1 MAPSTAQMQFGVFR
15 AVATLGDA
23 VLLRVELLGR
33 LVLFAIKALTSG
45 FDLLPSQRAYI
56 ARVVRTQ
63 IYFTGCQAIGLVS
76 WLGIAVGA
84 VIIFYACSDV
94 SALRSGEVSV
104 RLLYLVAVKEVGPLV
119 CALIIIARSG
129 TAVASEIGSMQVN
142 QEMDGL
148 RAVGIL
154 PESFIVLPRV
164 LGGVLSQFCLVVLF
178 SAMAMAGGY
187 LVALVYQPMTVS
199 FFLACLA
206 DLLSVSDFVIF
217 ALKAIGTGCIVF
229 TSACF
234 FGLKVEKS
242 SHEIP
247 QCTTRAVVTAIGG
260 VLFWC
265 VFLSF
270 VHLNFLSGG
279 SL

>member
-1 MAPSTAQMQFGVFR
+1 MATSAARIPSGVFR
-15 AVATLGDA
+15 SVEALGEVA
-23 VLLRVELLGR
+23 LLRVEVLGR
-33 LVLFAIKALTSG
+33 LVLFTVQAIASA

-56 ARVVRTQ
+56 ARIVRTQ
-63 IYFTGCQAIGLVS
+63 IYFTGCQAVGLVS

-84 VIIFYACSDV
+84 VIILYACSDV
-94 SALRSGEVSV
+94 AALRSSEVSV
-104 RLLYLVAVKEVGPLV
+104 RLLYLVAVKEMGPLV

-129 TAVASEIGSMQVN
+129 TAVASEIGSMKVN

-154 PESFIVLPRV
+154 PESFIVLPRIM
-164 LGGVLSQFCLVVLF
+164 GGVLSQSCLVILF
-178 SAMAMAGGY
+178 SATALAGGY
-187 LVALVYQPMTVS
+187 LVALFYQPMTLG
-199 FFLACLA
+199 FFFVCLS
-206 DLLSVSDFVIF
+206 DLLSLSDFIIF
-217 ALKAIGTGCIVF
+217 GLKAVGTGCIVF
-229 TSACF
+229 SSACF

-247 QCTTRAVVTAIGG
+247 QCTTHAVVTAIGG

-279 SL
+279 GL

>member
-1 MAPSTAQMQFGVFR
+1 LATSAMRIQSGFFR
-15 AVATLGDA
+15 AVEALGNA
-23 VLLRVELLGR
+23 VMLRVELLGR
-33 LVLFAIKALTSG
+33 LVLLAVRAIGSS

-56 ARVVRTQ
+56 ARIVRTQ
-63 IYFTGCQAIGLVS
+63 IYFTGCQAISLVS
-76 WLGIAVGA
+76 WLGVAVGA
-84 VIIFYACSDV
+84 VILFYACSDV
-94 SALRSGEVSV
+94 AAVRSSEVSV
-104 RLLYLVAVKEVGPLV
+104 RLLYLVAVKEIGPLV

-129 TAVASEIGSMQVN
+129 TAVASEIGSMKVN

-154 PESFIVLPRV
+154 PDTFIVLPRIV
-164 LGGVLSQFCLVVLF
+164 GGVISQFCLVILF
-178 SAMAMAGGY
+178 SVMAMVGGY
-187 LVALVYQPMTVS
+187 LVALVYQPMTVG
-199 FFLACLA
+199 FFFICLA
-206 DLLSVSDFVIF
+206 DLLSISDFVIF
-217 ALKAIGTGCIVF
+217 GLKAIGTGCIVF
-229 TSACF
+229 SSACF

-247 QCTTRAVVTAIGG
+247 QYTTRAVVTAIGG

-279 SL
+279 GL

>member
-1 MAPSTAQMQFGVFR
+1 MATSAARFPFNIFR
-15 AVATLGDA
+15 AVETLGEV
-23 VLLRVELLGR
+23 VLLRVEVLGR
-33 LVLFAIKALTSG
+33 LVLFAFQAMVSTL
-45 FDLLPSQRAYI
+45 DLLPSQRAYVGRI
-56 ARVVRTQ
+56 VRTQ

-76 WLGIAVGA
+76 WLGVAVGA

-94 SALRSGEVSV
+94 AALRSSEVSV
-104 RLLYLVAVKEVGPLV
+104 RLLYLVAVKEMGPLV

-129 TAVASEIGSMQVN
+129 TAVASEIGAMQVN

-154 PESFIVLPRV
+154 PESFIVLPRI
-164 LGGVLSQFCLVVLF
+164 LGGVVSQFCLVILF

-187 LVALVYQPMTVS
+187 LVALFYQPMTLG
-199 FFLACLA
+199 FFFVCLS
-206 DLLSVSDFVIF
+206 DLLSLSDFIIF
-217 ALKAIGTGCIVF
+217 GLKAAGTGCIVF
-229 TSACF
+229 SSACF

-279 SL
+279 EL

>member
-1 MAPSTAQMQFGVFR
+1 MATSTARIQSGFFR
-15 AVATLGDA
+15 SVEALGDA
-23 VLLRVELLGR
+23 VLLRVELLGH
-33 LVLFAIKALTSG
+33 LVLFAVKAIASG

-56 ARVVRTQ
+56 ARIVRTQ
-63 IYFTGCQAIGLVS
+63 IYFTGCQAVGLVS

-94 SALRSGEVSV
+94 SALRSSEVSV
-104 RLLYLVAVKEVGPLV
+104 RLLYLVAVKEIGPLV

-129 TAVASEIGSMQVN
+129 TAVASEIGSMKVN
-142 QEMDGL
+142 QEMDAL
-148 RAVGIL
+148 RSVGIL

-187 LVALVYQPMTVS
+187 LVALVFQPMSVG
-199 FFLACLA
+199 FFFACLA
-206 DLLSVSDFVIF
+206 DLLSVSDFVVF
-217 ALKAIGTGCIVF
+217 GLKAVGTGCIVF
-229 TSACF
+229 TSSCF

-247 QCTTRAVVTAIGG
+247 QCTTRAVVTSIGG